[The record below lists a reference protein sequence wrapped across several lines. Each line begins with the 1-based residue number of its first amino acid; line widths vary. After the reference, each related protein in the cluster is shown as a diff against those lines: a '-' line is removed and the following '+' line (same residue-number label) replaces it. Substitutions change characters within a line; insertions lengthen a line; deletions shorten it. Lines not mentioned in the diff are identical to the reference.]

1 MVVTP
6 AFRAQLIQHW
16 QVEARK
22 ISVVQNGVETKL
34 FSPPNG
40 DSELRKSLNAEGKFI
55 VSYIGTLGLAHGLDT
70 LIAAA
75 KSLQPTAPDVL
86 FLLVGEGADRERI
99 LGLAKSNGLTN
110 LRFVPQQP
118 REKIPAYIAGSDVC
132 LVPLKKSGVFET
144 VIPTKMI
151 EFMSC
156 GRPVILGVDGQAR
169 EILERSQAGLC
180 IEPDNPTA
188 LCEAI
193 QKLQR
198 QPFLRE
204 SMGRNGR
211 EYIVKNLSRERTAAE
226 YLEILNQLME
236 GNTGT
241 QEAAAA

>member
-1 MVVTP
+1 
-6 AFRAQLIQHW
+6 
-16 QVEARK
+16 
-22 ISVVQNGVETKL
+22 
-34 FSPPNG
+34 
-40 DSELRKSLNAEGKFI
+40 
-55 VSYIGTLGLAHGLDT
+55 
-70 LIAAA
+70 
-75 KSLQPTAPDVL
+75 
-86 FLLVGEGADRERI
+86 
-99 LGLAKSNGLTN
+99 
-110 LRFVPQQP
+110 
-118 REKIPAYIAGSDVC
+118 
-132 LVPLKKSGVFET
+132 
-144 VIPTKMI
+144 
-151 EFMSC
+151 MSC